1 MNLEKKDVLDKLII
15 RRNTKKC
22 FIFDLDGTIIFN
34 DQKLCNEYE
43 SLLRKIHSAGHTIIF
58 ASGRPIRDFGLL
70 MPEWTHGFN
79 KALFGGGVSIKDRDI
94 IRKNIIPRQNVIEL
108 IELCHRNNLPYVLDD
123 HLNYYHPPGSKAMYD
138 FIDISMIGAYKVDKL
153 DKLLEND
160 IYKLFVLEDRSIQI
174 ISEYAQTN
182 FLEVHHHT
190 KFTSFDVLPKGVNK
204 FSGVADLF
212 AEDKNDVFVFGD
224 DLNDY
229 PLFINFHNSILMGD
243 NPLLDKVAKINIIND
258 SMRYENLKCLID
270 AVLEA

>member
-1 MNLEKKDVLDKLII
+1 MKLEKKDVFEKLII
-15 RRNTKKC
+15 RSNTQKC

-34 DQKLCNEYE
+34 DQKLCYEYE
-43 SLLRKIHSAGHTIIF
+43 DLLKKINSEGHTIIF

-79 KALFGGGVSIKDRDI
+79 KALFGGGVSIKNKDI
-94 IRKNIIPRQNVIEL
+94 IRNNIIPRQSIIEL
-108 IELCHRNNLPYVLDD
+108 LELCHKNNLPYILDD
-123 HLNYYHPPGSKAMYD
+123 HINYYHPPGSKVMYD
-138 FIDISMIGAYKVDKL
+138 FIDISMIGAYKVDNL
-153 DKLLEND
+153 DKILEND
-160 IYKLFVLEDRSIQI
+160 IYKLFVLEDKSIQMI
-174 ISEYAQTN
+174 REYTQDN

-204 FSGVADLF
+204 LNGVDGLFS
-212 AEDKNDVFVFGD
+212 EDKDDVFVFGD

-243 NPLLDKVAKINIIND
+243 NPLLDKIAKINIIND
-258 SMRYENLKCLID
+258 GMRYENLKCLID